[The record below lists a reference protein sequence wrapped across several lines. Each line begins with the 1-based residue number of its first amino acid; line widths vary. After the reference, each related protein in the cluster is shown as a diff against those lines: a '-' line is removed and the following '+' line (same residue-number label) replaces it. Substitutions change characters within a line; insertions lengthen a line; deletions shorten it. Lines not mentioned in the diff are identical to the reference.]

1 MSNQVNRISSV
12 SFTVPAARSSL
23 GSRLV
28 QLWHRYQAAREQRRA
43 MAYLLTQDNHVLHD
57 IGVDRA
63 TVLGHYLAPWQA
75 TEPRDP
81 RRG

>member
-23 GSRLV
+23 GSRLA
-28 QLWHRYQAAREQRRA
+28 QLWHRYLVAREQRRA
-43 MAYLLTQDNHVLHD
+43 MAYLLTQDNRILHD

-75 TEPRDP
+75 TEGRD
-81 RRG
+81 RRHG

>member
-12 SFTVPAARSSL
+12 SFTLPAARSSL
-23 GSRLV
+23 GSRLA
-28 QLWHRYQAAREQRRA
+28 QLWHRYQAAREQRQA
-43 MAYLLTQDNHVLHD
+43 MAYLLTQDNRILHD

-75 TEPRDP
+75 TEARDQ